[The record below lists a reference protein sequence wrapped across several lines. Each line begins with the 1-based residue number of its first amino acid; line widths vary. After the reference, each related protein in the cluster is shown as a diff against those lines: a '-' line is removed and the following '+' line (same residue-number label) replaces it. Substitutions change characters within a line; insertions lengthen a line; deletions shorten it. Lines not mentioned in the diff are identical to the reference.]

1 MNKDTIIKYIP
12 TKVYLNLR
20 WWDFKVTRRQDFL
33 AIQKLRVRETTE
45 WGSYKPFDEK
55 KAIFV
60 HIPKCAGVSVNKA
73 LFGNLAGGHTTL
85 DQYINVY
92 EPSLFLDYFKFTIVR
107 NPWDRV
113 VSAYSFLKKGGMNKW
128 DSEFYQREMSG
139 FLTFKDFV
147 MGWLNETNINKHH
160 HFRPQLDFIVD
171 KHRKVTVDFI
181 GYLENIDED
190 FDFISSKIGVNKKI
204 DRINTVPRDDYM
216 SFYDE
221 ESARVI
227 EDIYRNDISKLNYHF
242 SGVTEYQRKIHL

>member
-12 TKVYLNLR
+12 TKFYLNLR

-92 EPSLFLDYFKFTIVR
+92 EPSLFLV
-107 NPWDRV
+107 
-113 VSAYSFLKKGGMNKW
+113 L
-128 DSEFYQREMSG
+128 
-139 FLTFKDFV
+139 L
-147 MGWLNETNINKHH
+147 
-160 HFRPQLDFIVD
+160 
-171 KHRKVTVDFI
+171 
-181 GYLENIDED
+181 
-190 FDFISSKIGVNKKI
+190 
-204 DRINTVPRDDYM
+204 
-216 SFYDE
+216 
-221 ESARVI
+221 
-227 EDIYRNDISKLNYHF
+227 
-242 SGVTEYQRKIHL
+242 